1 MTDKKSHLLSAQETF
16 SIQIATL
23 QAVADRLDESFSQAV
38 DLILSSAG
46 RVVILGVGKSGLIGH
61 KIASTLSSTGTASIN
76 VHASDAVHGDLGM
89 IVPEDIAL
97 LISYSGETEEL
108 LRVIP
113 FLKSQGNRIIGI
125 TGDIG
130 STLAKH
136 ADVVLDVFVERE
148 ACPNNLA
155 PTTSTTATLVIGDAL
170 ASALI
175 LAKKFKPID
184 FARYHPGGNLGKR
197 LLTHIKDV
205 MQTTNLP
212 VVSPEDNLRKVVD
225 MMTSRRLGLSL
236 VIDKE
241 QLVGVITDGDLRKVF
256 STEENPLEQK
266 ASGIMS
272 VKPLTIGQDQPITD
286 AEILMRDAK
295 VKALVVTEYPDSQKV
310 VGILPILDL

>member
-1 MTDKKSHLLSAQETF
+1 MSAQETF

-225 MMTSRRLGLSL
+225 MMTSRRLVLSL

-272 VKPLTIGQDQPITD
+272 IKPLTIGQDQPITD